1 MFQKLNVVRPHT
13 LAYTENFFVW
23 LREAETPLDTTHSH
37 GQRHT
42 HTHTQAGTRMRDWR
56 HTNRRR
62 DDEATLAA
70 LARVCG
76 VFVSM
81 YVCLHVTVRACK
93 CVCVCLRLPQF
104 LGSLSRSHWLSH
116 TRISLFA
123 TSLRF
128 SYCCCYY
135 YYYNYL
141 LIQYL
146 ELFTAFNY
154 SRYCA

>member
-1 MFQKLNVVRPHT
+1 MLFAHIHSHT
-13 LAYTENFFVW
+13 LRISSFDYAKQ
-23 LREAETPLDTTHSH
+23 RPLSTQHTRT
-37 GQRHT
+37 GRGTYT
-42 HTHTQAGTRMRDWR
+42 HTLTPR
-56 HTNRRR
+56 HSSERLKAHKQTARRRR
-62 DDEATLAA
+62 DVGSIGTCVWC
-70 LARVCG
+70 VC
-76 VFVSM
+76 M
-81 YVCLHVTVRACK
+81 YVCMLACNSACVQV
-93 CVCVCLRLPQF
+93 CVCVCRLPQF